1 MLAVKPGDLVKL
13 SPRKT
18 RRGMSY
24 DDKVGVVT
32 SVAEWRVTTP
42 EPHNLVEVNFGGG
55 DKWTFG
61 SHELVVI
68 SESR

>member
-1 MLAVKPGDLVKL
+1 MKVGDLVKL

-18 RRGMSY
+18 RRGMPY

-32 SVAEWRVTTP
+32 SIVGEDASQ
-42 EPHNLVEVNFGGG
+42 PHNFVDVNFGGG
-55 DKWTFG
+55 IRWTFG

-68 SESR
+68 SESG